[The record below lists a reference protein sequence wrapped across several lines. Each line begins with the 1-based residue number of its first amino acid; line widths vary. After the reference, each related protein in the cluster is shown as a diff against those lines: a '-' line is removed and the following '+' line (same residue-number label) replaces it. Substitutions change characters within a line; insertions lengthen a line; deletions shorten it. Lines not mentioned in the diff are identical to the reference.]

1 MRPTLFALLLIFAP
15 IPWAQEPAPAQQEPA
30 AEPSETENAAEQGNA
45 PTSQTSTNP
54 ARDQTDTQG
63 SADRG
68 SPFEYEASEQI
79 SEDLSVSFP
88 VDI

>member
-1 MRPTLFALLLIFAP
+1 MLSPHHRRRLPLTLLAALLLALP
-15 IPWAQEPAPAQQEPA
+15 LAAQDAEPEEPEPEAEETAAPATPA
-30 AEPSETENAAEQGNA
+30 
-45 PTSQTSTNP
+45 
-54 ARDQTDTQG
+54 
-63 SADRG
+63 G

>member
-15 IPWAQEPAPAQQEPA
+15 IPWAQEPAPAQQDSA
-30 AEPSETENAAEQGNA
+30 ADSSESEDAAEQDGA
-45 PTSQTSTNP
+45 KTPQASPSGGQAQTN
-54 ARDQTDTQG
+54 TQG